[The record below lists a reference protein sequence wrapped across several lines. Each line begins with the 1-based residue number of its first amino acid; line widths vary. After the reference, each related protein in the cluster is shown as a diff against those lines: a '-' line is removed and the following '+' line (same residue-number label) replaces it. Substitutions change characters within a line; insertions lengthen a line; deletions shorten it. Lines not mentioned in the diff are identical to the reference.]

1 MDNNKNKS
9 GSKPLPWG
17 LEASKLAPASVDRSI
32 HADETKLKSLAQGMG
47 SKKKTPFQKHLEQVE
62 AKKKVIPLSLQKF
75 TLLSSQKEED
85 ETAAVYADFLASF
98 DDVPDTGSKAFVRG
112 ETILPSAI
120 GVDSAI
126 KRHEQA
132 SESKLYK
139 PQPRVK
145 TPVKPITHEEAKEV
159 AFGYP
164 VRSKLQTKKKQKRTQ
179 I

>member
-1 MDNNKNKS
+1 M
-9 GSKPLPWG
+9 
-17 LEASKLAPASVDRSI
+17 
-32 HADETKLKSLAQGMG
+32 
-47 SKKKTPFQKHLEQVE
+47 
-62 AKKKVIPLSLQKF
+62 
-75 TLLSSQKEED
+75 SSQKEED

-120 GVDSAI
+120 GVDSAV
-126 KRHEQA
+126 KRHEP